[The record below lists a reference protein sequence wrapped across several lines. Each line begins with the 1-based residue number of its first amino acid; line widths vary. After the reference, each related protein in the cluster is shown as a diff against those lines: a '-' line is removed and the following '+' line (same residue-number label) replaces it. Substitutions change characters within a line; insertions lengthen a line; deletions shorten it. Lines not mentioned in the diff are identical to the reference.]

1 MNEMPTGLY
10 KLLHNSGFTDR
21 HTRVLLALSHCYHL
35 TQDEITQK
43 CGVGQGDMAKVLK
56 EYIDS
61 GWLTVRKVPPSA
73 KLERIEGLKQYRRP
87 EYGNHKRTGAQK
99 EYKLRAN
106 LATLIPDMVKKY
118 GKKKGEVLELL
129 ESVRGGY
136 S

>member
-1 MNEMPTGLY
+1 MDEPDGLY
-10 KLLHNSGFTDR
+10 KLLHNAGFTDR
-21 HTRVLLALSHCYHL
+21 HARVLMTLSHSVHL
-35 TQDEITQK
+35 TQDEITQLS
-43 CGVGQGDMAKVLK
+43 CVGQGDMVKVLK
-56 EYIDS
+56 EYREN
-61 GWLTVRKVPPSA
+61 GWLTVRKVRPSA

-118 GKKKGEVLELL
+118 GKKKGKVLELL

>member
-1 MNEMPTGLY
+1 MEQNGLY
-10 KLLHNSGFTDR
+10 KLLYNAGFTDR
-21 HTRVLLALSHCYHL
+21 HTRVLMVLSHSVHM

-43 CGVGQGDMAKVLK
+43 CGVGQGDMSKVLK
-56 EYIDS
+56 EYIDN
-61 GWLTVRKVPPSA
+61 GWLTVRKVKSSA